1 MAASSDAMAARP
13 RAGWRVRLD
22 AFWRWWAGEIGA
34 FTRERFPKWRGV
46 AGVPA
51 VTFEGDVLAVALPG
65 GQPEARI
72 DLAALDAL
80 RARAELRSLLQRAGE
95 TRDRV
100 RLCMRRD
107 ECLVRRVSMPL
118 ATEENLE
125 QVLGFEMDRLTPFPA
140 GEVYFDYRV
149 VARDAAGGKLTL
161 LLAVARRALVDAR
174 VERLRGLGA
183 NVQAVA
189 VPEDLAAGPA
199 LDLLPSEKR
208 GERESARD
216 RGIQRMLAGAVVI
229 LLGLA
234 LVIPVWRKR
243 ETVKALLPV
252 VERSRQEAEAANR
265 LRTALESQV
274 DEYNF
279 LLSKKYATYPALA
292 FVEELSRLLPDN
304 TWLQQLEL
312 RASGKGREVQVT
324 GETASSSK
332 LIEILE
338 QSKLL
343 RNATPRGT
351 VTRGSTPNSERFM
364 IGAEAV
370 PRAEPEPVPVLQAGR
385 AAPAPPAPASAAPNP
400 VAPSAAGS
408 PAPRR
413 ATPATGAGNRP
424 PNAAAPATKPTP
436 APASGATP
444 K

>member
-34 FTRERFPKWRGV
+34 FARERFPKWRGV

-51 VTFEGDVLAVALPG
+51 VTFEGDVLVVALPG
-65 GQPEARI
+65 GQPEARL
-72 DLAALDAL
+72 DLAALDPL

-107 ECLVRRVSMPL
+107 ECLVRRVTMPL

-149 VARDAAGGKLTL
+149 IARDAAAGKLTL

-174 VERLRGLGA
+174 LERLRGLGA

-229 LLGLA
+229 LLALA

-252 VERSRQEAEAANR
+252 VERSRQEAEAASR
-265 LRTALESQV
+265 LGAALEAQV

-279 LLSKKYATYPALA
+279 LLSKKYAVYPALA

-304 TWLQQLEL
+304 TWLQQLEV
-312 RASGKGREVQVT
+312 RTSGKGREVQIT

-338 QSKLL
+338 LSKLF

-364 IGAEAV
+364 IGADAV
-370 PRAEPEPVPVLQAGR
+370 PRPEPEPVPVLQAG
-385 AAPAPPAPASAAPNP
+385 S
-400 VAPSAAGS
+400 
-408 PAPRR
+408 
-413 ATPATGAGNRP
+413 
-424 PNAAAPATKPTP
+424 PTP
-436 APASGATP
+436 APAAPKGATAHAPPPSGAANPAAPRATP
-444 K
+444 APASRSPNAAPPAAKPAPAPATGAAHK

>member
-1 MAASSDAMAARP
+1 MAASFDAMGGRP

-22 AFWRWWAGEIGA
+22 AFWRWWSGEIGA
-34 FTRERFPKWRGV
+34 FARERFPKWRGV

-51 VTFEGDVLAVALPG
+51 VTFEGDSLVVALPG
-65 GQPEARI
+65 GQSEARI
-72 DLAALDAL
+72 DLGALDPL
-80 RARAELRSLLQRAGE
+80 RARAELRSVLQRAGE

-100 RLCMRRD
+100 RLCMGRG

-149 VARDAAGGKLTL
+149 IARDAAAGTLTL

-174 VERLRGLGA
+174 VDRLRALGA

-189 VPEDLAAGPA
+189 VPEEPTAASA
-199 LDLLPSEKR
+199 LDLLPSEQR

-216 RGIQRMLAGAVVI
+216 RGIQRLLAGAVLV
-229 LLGLA
+229 LLALS

-265 LRTALESQV
+265 LGSALESQV

-279 LLSKKYATYPALA
+279 LLARKYAVYPALA

-312 RASGKGREVQVT
+312 RASGKGREVQIT
-324 GETASSSK
+324 GETTSSSK

-338 QSKLL
+338 LSKLF

-364 IGAEAV
+364 IVAEAV
-370 PRAEPEPVPVLQAGR
+370 PRQQPEPVPVLQSAAASPPAPNAGR
-385 AAPAPPAPASAAPNP
+385 APAGRPPAPAKGVPH
-400 VAPSAAGS
+400 
-408 PAPRR
+408 
-413 ATPATGAGNRP
+413 
-424 PNAAAPATKPTP
+424 K
-436 APASGATP
+436 
-444 K
+444 